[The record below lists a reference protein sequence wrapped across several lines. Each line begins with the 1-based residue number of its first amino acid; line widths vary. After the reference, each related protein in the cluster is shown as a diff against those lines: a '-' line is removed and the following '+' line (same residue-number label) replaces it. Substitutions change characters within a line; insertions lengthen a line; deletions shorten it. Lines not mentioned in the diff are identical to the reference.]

1 MIKNVFL
8 WCHIRH
14 INPIKEHPERFT
26 KKDKILANDLNYDGI
41 EFPVREKDFS
51 KTETNTTFA

>member
-14 INPIKEHPERFT
+14 INLVKIHPERVT
-26 KKDKILANDLNYDGI
+26 LEDKKLVNDLFYDEI

-51 KTETNTTFA
+51 KTETKNKT

>member
-14 INPIKEHPERFT
+14 INLVKIHPERVT
-26 KKDKILANDLNYDGI
+26 LEDKKLVNDLFYDEI

-51 KTETNTTFA
+51 KTETKNKI

>member
-14 INPIKEHPERFT
+14 INLVKIHPERVT
-26 KKDKILANDLNYDGI
+26 LEDKKLVNDLFYDEI
-41 EFPVREKDFS
+41 EFLVREKDFS
-51 KTETNTTFA
+51 KTETKNKI